1 MNVASR
7 LGQRARAGEMLFSDA
22 VKNLLDQRGMD
33 VGAMPLPSLILRG
46 RSSPIGIFCVP
57 SGGDHRVDF
66 RPN

>member
-1 MNVASR
+1 
-7 LGQRARAGEMLFSDA
+7 MLFSDA

-33 VGAMPLPSLILRG
+33 VGAMPLPSLVLRG

-57 SGGDHRVDF
+57 SGDHHRIDF